1 MVLLTLR
8 KQWKFYETPLLFA
21 HQHED
26 ILQRSARAAKNRNA
40 MKKFIVILLL
50 ASSCAPVY
58 VPNLRNSP
66 VFTKA
71 GEVQVSGSIGRS
83 YEAQAGVAVTNHIG
97 VTGGFS
103 YVNNTTVDDTDDY
116 LRHKFFEGGIGYF
129 ENAGKFCY
137 EVYAGYGRGEGKSYD
152 NNDITSGEL
161 AIGKYQRFYIQPA
174 IGMNKHRI
182 FNWSAMLRFSFVDFT
197 SFESGGVIY
206 TERQDPVLF
215 IEPGF
220 MGRVNFGN
228 SKMFMTFQAGVSFPQ
243 RETYFDHEP
252 VSAGIGLGL
261 RFGAL
266 RNSE

>member
-1 MVLLTLR
+1 
-8 KQWKFYETPLLFA
+8 
-21 HQHED
+21 
-26 ILQRSARAAKNRNA
+26 
-40 MKKFIVILLL
+40 MKRFIFILLI

-97 VTGGFS
+97 ITGGFS
-103 YVNNTTVDDTDDY
+103 YVNNTSVEDTDDY
-116 LRHKFFEGGIGYF
+116 LKHRFLEGGVGYF
-129 ENAGKFCY
+129 ENSGKLCY
-137 EVYAGYGRGEGKSYD
+137 EIYAGYGQGEGSSYD
-152 NNDITSGEL
+152 SYKYFTDTEL
-161 AIGKYQRFYIQPA
+161 ATGKYQRFYIQPA

-197 SFESGGVIY
+197 SFDNGIIVE
-206 TERQDPVLF
+206 TDNQDPVLF

-220 MGRVNFGN
+220 MGRVNFGS

-252 VSAGIGLGL
+252 ISAGVGLGL

-266 RNSE
+266 RNSD